1 MGITSTTNHLQ
12 EKLLKAAEVAE
23 TLTVSQAMAYKL
35 MQTKKIPNICIGS
48 ARRVRPVDL
57 HEYIK
62 NNLTPRIIGK

>member
-35 MQTKKIPNICIGS
+35 MQTHAIPTVRIGS
-48 ARRVRPVDL
+48 VRRVRPIDL
-57 HEYIK
+57 QEYI
-62 NNLTPRIIGK
+62 NDNLTSRMVGK